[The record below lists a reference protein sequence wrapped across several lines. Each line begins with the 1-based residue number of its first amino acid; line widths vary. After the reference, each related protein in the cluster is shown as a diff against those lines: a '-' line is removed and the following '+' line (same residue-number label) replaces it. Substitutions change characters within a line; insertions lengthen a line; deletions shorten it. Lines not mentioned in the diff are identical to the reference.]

1 MAWFVWELGAWPSS
15 AAAGAHAGAEA
26 AAASCLRRLHARAPC
41 WRRGA
46 TSTNGKSARGCVDS
60 LLLSCSPPGL
70 FCKLRQEGAHSA
82 PRTYRR
88 DRMSSPPSP
97 SPSPPSPSPLPSPPP
112 PSQSPGGGNMMPG
125 VATAGGSA
133 SYDPEAAYEDKDSY
147 SPELDSLP
155 PLAKHIQRH
164 HTPVSPPP
172 PKHKHILPPHTPP
185 PSPPHIAISLAPD
198 SDYLNALSAAVL
210 AAVAV
215 VLLGYVCYQRR
226 RSQSFALHAR
236 TRLSDEDSASTSA
249 AVQLELPTAS
259 RRHEEVSD
267 M

>member
-1 MAWFVWELGAWPSS
+1 
-15 AAAGAHAGAEA
+15 
-26 AAASCLRRLHARAPC
+26 
-41 WRRGA
+41 
-46 TSTNGKSARGCVDS
+46 
-60 LLLSCSPPGL
+60 
-70 FCKLRQEGAHSA
+70 
-82 PRTYRR
+82 
-88 DRMSSPPSP
+88 
-97 SPSPPSPSPLPSPPP
+97 
-112 PSQSPGGGNMMPG
+112 MMPG

-164 HTPVSPPP
+164 HTPLSPP
-172 PKHKHILPPHTPP
+172 PKHMGTLPPHTPP
-185 PSPPHIAISLAPD
+185 PSPPRIAISLAPD
-198 SDYLNALSAAVL
+198 GDYLNALSAAVL

-226 RSQSFALHAR
+226 RSQSFALRAR

>member
-1 MAWFVWELGAWPSS
+1 MMWWRCLLQSPSV
-15 AAAGAHAGAEA
+15 
-26 AAASCLRRLHARAPC
+26 RR
-41 WRRGA
+41 RR
-46 TSTNGKSARGCVDS
+46 RRRHH
-60 LLLSCSPPGL
+60 L
-70 FCKLRQEGAHSA
+70 FAV
-82 PRTYRR
+82 
-88 DRMSSPPSP
+88 PPS
-97 SPSPPSPSPLPSPPP
+97 L
-112 PSQSPGGGNMMPG
+112 PSQSPRGGNTMPG

-133 SYDPEAAYEDKDSY
+133 SYGPDAAYEDKDSY

-226 RSQSFALHAR
+226 RSQSVALRAR

-259 RRHEEVSD
+259 RRPDEVSD

>member
-1 MAWFVWELGAWPSS
+1 MVRLGAWSLAFVSS
-15 AAAGAHAGAEA
+15 
-26 AAASCLRRLHARAPC
+26 SR
-41 WRRGA
+41 
-46 TSTNGKSARGCVDS
+46 SARWSRSSSSVVPPPS
-60 LLLSCSPPGL
+60 ARPRALLASWCDKHEWQIRSRLVLIRCCFRCSPPGL

-164 HTPVSPPP
+164 HTPLSPPP
-172 PKHKHILPPHTPP
+172 PKHMGTPPPHTPP
-185 PSPPHIAISLAPD
+185 PSPPRIAISLAPD
-198 SDYLNALSAAVL
+198 GDYLNALSAAVL

-226 RSQSFALHAR
+226 RSQSFALRAR

-259 RRHEEVSD
+259 RRPEEVSD

>member
-1 MAWFVWELGAWPSS
+1 
-15 AAAGAHAGAEA
+15 
-26 AAASCLRRLHARAPC
+26 
-41 WRRGA
+41 
-46 TSTNGKSARGCVDS
+46 
-60 LLLSCSPPGL
+60 
-70 FCKLRQEGAHSA
+70 
-82 PRTYRR
+82 
-88 DRMSSPPSP
+88 MSSPTSP

-164 HTPVSPPP
+164 HTPLSPPP
-172 PKHKHILPPHTPP
+172 PKDVHILPPHTPP
-185 PSPPHIAISLAPD
+185 PSPPRIAISLAPD
-198 SDYLNALSAAVL
+198 GDYLNALSAAVL

-226 RSQSFALHAR
+226 RSQSFALRAR

-259 RRHEEVSD
+259 RRPEEVSD